1 MRMYYGG
8 GGGGRAHLLNSFFLL
23 GLVRLVELLLELVD
37 LSTLFHTGGGGRGAF
52 ENEIECR

>member
-1 MRMYYGG
+1 MGG
-8 GGGGRAHLLNSFFLL
+8 GGGGGAHLLNSFFLL

-37 LSTLFHTGGGGRGAF
+37 LSTLIHTGGGGRGVF